1 MTDGLIAIYTAMLYY
16 CCLVFI
22 AIFVF
27 RYPPRKKQII
37 ITISFYAVLIA
48 LGLLNKVTIT
58 APIIVA
64 LMVLQFIFL
73 KISFI
78 KLNLNGFIISYVILN
93 CFNIV
98 ISTAIAGLFQCPY
111 QYLDV
116 IVTSLFMGACALL
129 CVTRIRVEI
138 QQILTWTPKY
148 VLIIC
153 LILLFAAAG
162 ISTIVSTGQYSPFP
176 EVLYQFIQILLP
188 FLLLIICAVV
198 PMIFVIAISNTK
210 LKSLTSDYE
219 QQIRAQAAHYKELAD
234 ANHETRRFRHD
245 FANMRIAVEQLCS
258 VGEYDKAM
266 EVLRRQGEQ
275 LRAATPGFETG
286 NGIADALLTDK
297 HEKTKQHGGCI
308 VFEGMVAPD
317 APEPTDLCVI
327 LGNTLD
333 NAIEA
338 CAGLPEDVEKVITVS
353 SVCCNGFWFLTVRNP
368 IAAPVKISG
377 GSIAT
382 TKENKTLHGFGLY
395 SLNSVVRKYDGNVN
409 LSADEHTFTAEIE
422 LSLRPQR

>member
-1 MTDGLIAIYTAMLYY
+1 MTNGFIAVYTAFLYY
-16 CCLVFI
+16 CCLVCIARYIFCYKSHRVHLLLSF
-22 AIFVF
+22 AIFGLF
-27 RYPPRKKQII
+27 F
-37 ITISFYAVLIA
+37 TMSLIDDV
-48 LGLLNKVTIT
+48 N
-58 APIIVA
+58 IVMPA
-64 LMVLQFIFL
+64 
-73 KISFI
+73 
-78 KLNLNGFIISYVILN
+78 
-93 CFNIV
+93 NIV
-98 ISTAIAGLFQCPY
+98 ILLAQFILLKLSYEQINLFRLILTYILLNCLNIIISAVVVVIIPCEYQHVDILITSIYAVVCIAI
-111 QYLDV
+111 
-116 IVTSLFMGACALL
+116 
-129 CVTRIRVEI
+129 CVSKLKTKV
-138 QQILTWTPKY
+138 QQILIWTPKY
-148 VLIIC
+148 ILVIC
-153 LILLFAAAG
+153 ALLMFIASG
-162 ISTIVSTGQYSPFP
+162 IATMVSTFSDSPFP
-176 EVLYQFIQILLP
+176 SVLSGFVQIMIPILMLV
-188 FLLLIICAVV
+188 ICAVV

-234 ANHETRRFRHD
+234 ANRETRRFRHD

-275 LRAATPGFETG
+275 LRATSPGFETG

-308 VFEGMVAPD
+308 IFEGMVAPD